1 MEQQPNFEK
10 KPVNRHYW
18 VYLVILLVIVAS
30 VIAILAFRK
39 TKDESA
45 EAPES
50 TTAEQKTNQG
60 TKSTAAWKEG
70 GTAVAGKFADADVVD
85 IGDGKFRMYYSVEP
99 EVPGNKLEV
108 YSATSSD
115 GKTWQK
121 EEGTRKVMATFPDV
135 MKLDDS
141 RYRMYFQNAGVIK
154 SATSTDGLN
163 FTDEKDERVSKEET
177 GYNLENVGAQTTT
190 KLDDGTYL
198 MVYRGMIKEP
208 YKTTEKVPNNNT
220 QIFFYA
226 TSSDGLNFVK
236 KGLAID
242 SRNEILFGLV
252 DGAEFTKW
260 DNGELRLYFWSY
272 KGVYH
277 SVYKNGKFSEPVF
290 DFTNS
295 TDTNVKFAPNPPG
308 DPTLAKING
317 TWYMYYGQHEKG
329 IYYAAL
335 TEK

>member
-10 KPVNRHYW
+10 KPVNKRYW
-18 VYLVILLVIVAS
+18 VYLVILLVIVA
-30 VIAILAFRK
+30 VIVVLIFIRQ
-39 TKDESA
+39 KD
-45 EAPES
+45 
-50 TTAEQKTNQG
+50 
-60 TKSTAAWKEG
+60 KSTETFEPITTEQNTKEVTKATAKWEDG
-70 GTAVAGKFADADVVD
+70 GVAIAGKFADADVVD
-85 IGDGKFRMYYSVEP
+85 ISDGKFRMYYSVEP

-115 GKTWQK
+115 GINWTK
-121 EEGTRKVMATFPDV
+121 EEGVRKTFATFPDV
-135 MKLDDS
+135 MKLDDGK
-141 RYRMYFQNAGVIK
+141 YRMYFQNAGVIK

-163 FTDEKDERVSKEET
+163 FTDEKGERIPKEET
-177 GYNLENVGAQTTT
+177 GYSLENVGAQTTT

-208 YKTTEKVPNNNT
+208 YKTTEKLPNNNT

-226 TSSDGLNFVK
+226 TSIDGLNFVK

-242 SRNEILFGLV
+242 SRNDTLYGLA
-252 DGAEFTKW
+252 DGAELVKW
-260 DNGELRLYFWSY
+260 DDGELRLYFWSY

-277 SVYKNGKFSEPVF
+277 SVYKDGEFSEPVF

-295 TDTNVKFAPNPPG
+295 TDTNVRFAPNPPG

-329 IYYAAL
+329 IYYAVLA
-335 TEK
+335 E